1 MARVKTDSGVLRD
14 LVNEV
19 CSTVKILQSP
29 VMERKPESAAVF
41 LEGLRESLLALN
53 SAMVGI
59 ADTYRVDLSPEG
71 FDESESETAAE

>member
-1 MARVKTDSGVLRD
+1 VKDSHDVLYDQVRWARIV
-14 LVNEV
+14 
-19 CSTVKILQSP
+19 IP
-29 VMERKPESAAVF
+29 VSKKRNTETAVF

-71 FDESESETAAE
+71 EPEDSESETAAE